1 MKYLKIILRIL
12 VGGTFILSAILKL
25 LSIDQFEMYI
35 YSFGIFNFFLTSVLS
50 RLLISFEFLLGVF
63 VIGRFFYQKTWWLM
77 MLTMIG
83 FTLFLIYTAIFRN
96 DTNCHCFGSF
106 IEIDPVGSIIKNL
119 IIIGLLIPIK
129 KQSEF
134 IFRWRKWVI
143 GIVTGAILVV
153 TFILIPPDS
162 VYNKIYKPN
171 NHINQEVFQE
181 ILQDSTKTELT
192 KIEGKHIL
200 AFFVSGCKF
209 CKMSMQKVDQIFKQ
223 NHIPVSKFN
232 AIILGSQIEIDTFQ
246 KATKTYDYKMYNHSN
261 PAQFLNTVYG
271 SFPTLLYMEGDSIC
285 KVVNFRGINEGE
297 MVQFLKKF

>member
-63 VIGRFFYQKTWWLM
+63 LIAKFYFQKTWWLM

-106 IEIDPVGSIIKNL
+106 IEIDPVGSIFKNL
-119 IIIGLLIPIK
+119 IIIGLLFPIK
-129 KQSEF
+129 KQDEF
-134 IFRWRKWVI
+134 RFKWRKWVI

-153 TFILIPPDS
+153 SFILIPPDS
-162 VYNKIYKPN
+162 VYNKIYRP
-171 NHINQEVFQE
+171 HNQVNQKVLVE
-181 ILQDSTKTELT
+181 ILQDSTKAELSNI
-192 KIEGKHIL
+192 KGKHIL
-200 AFFVSGCKF
+200 AFYVSGCKF

-223 NHIPVSKFN
+223 NHISVSKFN
-232 AIILGSQIEIDTFQ
+232 AVILGNQIEVDTFQ
-246 KATKTYDYKMYNHSN
+246 KATKSLDYKMFSHTN
-261 PAQFLNTVYG
+261 PVQFLNAVYG
-271 SFPTLLYMEGDSIC
+271 SFPTILYMDGDSVC
-285 KVVNFRGINEGE
+285 NVVNFRGINEEE
-297 MVQFLKKF
+297 MIQFLK